1 MRRTDRGLKGNRK
14 IKQKKKRTNE
24 RNWSQLDCGVAATT
38 PWGKDRGK
46 ERQCFLFILRAITD
60 NLFWPVKLLILS
72 WLLSNLSSKFNVKT
86 GDCVITNLGTEIES
100 LLFLP
105 EERDFF
111 FLSIDL
117 TAKRLFIISPWIIK
131 PLLNIHKS
139 FEMNVW

>member
-1 MRRTDRGLKGNRK
+1 MKEIVSIRIARL
-14 IKQKKKRTNE
+14 QP
-24 RNWSQLDCGVAATT
+24 Q
-38 PWGKDRGK
+38 PPQGKERGK
-46 ERQCFLFILRAITD
+46 ETQCFLFILRAITD

-111 FLSIDL
+111 FSV
-117 TAKRLFIISPWIIK
+117 
-131 PLLNIHKS
+131 N
-139 FEMNVW
+139 

>member
-1 MRRTDRGLKGNRK
+1 MKETGASWISG
-14 IKQKKKRTNE
+14 
-24 RNWSQLDCGVAATT
+24 SQPQPPGGRL
-38 PWGKDRGK
+38 GK
-46 ERQCFLFILRAITD
+46 ERPCFLFILQAITG

-105 EERDFF
+105 ERDFF

-117 TAKRLFIISPWIIK
+117 TAKRLFIISP
-131 PLLNIHKS
+131 
-139 FEMNVW
+139 